1 MFPCKVCKV
10 CNSATSNIREN
21 KNNLNYYRCQH
32 CGFIYL
38 DDTHIVDSQIEKK
51 HYDKH
56 ENSFESLGYVKMFEQ
71 FIDKAIDPYI
81 ENIESAL
88 EFGCGSGP
96 VLAELLRRKGLE
108 VDQYDLYY
116 FPKKVYE
123 GKRYDLITSTE
134 VFEHLKEPTDIL
146 KTLANSVNNMGYIII
161 MTQFPPTDD
170 RDFLNWWYRR
180 DITHISFFTPKSFEI
195 MGKSVGLK
203 CINVIAPNIVVFKK
217 YCSK

>member
-1 MFPCKVCKV
+1 MFPSKVCKI
-10 CNSATSNIREN
+10 CNSTTAHIREI
-21 KNNLNYYRCQH
+21 KKKLDYYRCSS

-38 DDTHIVDSQIEKK
+38 DDSYIVDKEIEKE

-56 ENSFESLGYVKMFEQ
+56 KNSFESLGYVEMFEK
-71 FIDKAIDPYI
+71 FIDKSIAPYL
-81 ENIESAL
+81 ENIKSAL

-123 GKRYDLITSTE
+123 SKSYDLITSTE
-134 VFEHLKEPTDIL
+134 VFEHLQDPITVLE
-146 KTLANSVNNMGYIII
+146 TLVSSLNTNGYIVL
-161 MTQFPPTDD
+161 MTKFPPSEDKA
-170 RDFLNWWYRR
+170 FLDWWYRR

-195 MGKSVGLK
+195 MANRVGLK
-203 CINVIAPNIVVFKK
+203 VIKIIEPNIVVFQKI
-217 YCSK
+217 C